1 MVNSI
6 EGLEA
11 FIRVIGLAYTKRGDV
26 LIVEYEHKEM
36 GKIGLVIQY
45 EGSTKTVR
53 VSIPTDIEPT
63 TEGTT
68 WLLHEN
74 FSNSNY
80 KYAIDYDGFIVVLQD
95 YPSDCIGNA
104 RSLKEAIL
112 NVVEG
117 YKRLMERV
125 KVE

>member
-11 FIRVIGLAYTKRGDV
+11 FVRIMGLTYAKRGDV
-26 LIVEYEHKEM
+26 LIVEYEHQEI
-36 GKIGLVIQY
+36 GKIGLVVQY
-45 EGSTKTVR
+45 DSSTKTVR

-74 FSNSNY
+74 FSNFNY

-95 YPSDCIGNA
+95 NPGVCIGNA
-104 RSLKEAIL
+104 RNLKETIL
-112 NVVEG
+112 NVIEG
-117 YKRLMERV
+117 YKRLIERV
-125 KVE
+125 KTE